1 MMERQAVWTAGSHGG
16 PATALAQGAPQQPRT
31 VAAGARRGQVLTTR
45 VGLQMPELMAYD
57 EWERAGRQL
66 ADVLDSS
73 SWWLGDWLVY
83 GKDHYTDRYQRG
95 IRAVG
100 LSYQT
105 LRNYA
110 WVSRRFP
117 LARRR
122 AGLSF
127 QHHAELASMPAEEQD
142 RWLERAERQRWT
154 TKQLRS
160 ALRAARRSEQQP
172 PPVAA
177 EEAAQRLD
185 LPGSRLQWWHRAAE
199 QLGVDFEQWVTA
211 TLDSAAAT
219 ALRDPDAPGDHAE
232 HPQDQHRARHAQDP
246 QNASDASDTQDASEG
261 QDGRVGGL
269 EAVAGVRGVAVRGAA
284 AVSPAVAAAVASG
297 GAPGVGRGEGRD
309 GAAGGGRAVRVRA
322 VAVSA

>member
-1 MMERQAVWTAGSHGG
+1 MERQAGQSAGSRGG
-16 PATALAQGAPQQPRT
+16 PAAVLAQSAPQQPRT
-31 VAAGARRGQVLTTR
+31 GAGPRRGQVLTTR

-100 LSYQT
+100 LTYQT

-110 WVSRRFP
+110 WVARRFP
-117 LARRR
+117 HPRRR

-142 RWLERAERQRWT
+142 RWLERAETQQWT

-160 ALRAARRSEQQP
+160 ALRAARRSDRQRP
-172 PPVAA
+172 AVA
-177 EEAAQRLD
+177 EPSRRLD
-185 LPGSRLQWWHRAAE
+185 LPGSRLAWWHKAAE
-199 QLGVDFEQWVTA
+199 QSGVDFEQWVTA

-219 ALRDPDAPGDHAE
+219 ALKDPDASGDHPKHEDRLE
-232 HPQDQHRARHAQDP
+232 HGERGDR
-246 QNASDASDTQDASEG
+246 
-261 QDGRVGGL
+261 L
-269 EAVAGVRGVAVRGAA
+269 EHGERGEYPERGERCE
-284 AVSPAVAAAVASG
+284 VAAL
-297 GAPGVGRGEGRD
+297 RG
-309 GAAGGGRAVRVRA
+309 AGGGRVVRA

>member
-1 MMERQAVWTAGSHGG
+1 MMERQAGRTAGSHGG
-16 PATALAQGAPQQPRT
+16 PATAPAQGAPQPSRA
-31 VAAGARRGQVLTTR
+31 VGSGARRGQVLTTR

-117 LARRR
+117 HPRRR
-122 AGLSF
+122 AALSF

-142 RWLERAERQRWT
+142 RWLERAERQEWT

-172 PPVAA
+172 PLAA
-177 EEAAQRLD
+177 EAGQRLD

-211 TLDSAAAT
+211 TLDRAAAT
-219 ALRDPDAPGDHAE
+219 ALQDPDAPGDAENGQHAE
-232 HPQDQHRARHAQDP
+232 VGELGQHGEHA
-246 QNASDASDTQDASEG
+246 EVG
-261 QDGRVGGL
+261 EFGGREEAAGL
-269 EAVAGVRGVAVRGAA
+269 RGAA
-284 AVSPAVAAAVASG
+284 AAPVAASAVAPAAGSA
-297 GAPGVGRGEGRD
+297 EGRD

>member
-1 MMERQAVWTAGSHGG
+1 MMERQAVRTAGSHGG
-16 PATALAQGAPQQPRT
+16 PATALTQGAPQQPRT

-172 PPVAA
+172 PAVAQA

-219 ALRDPDAPGDHAE
+219 ALRDPDAPVDHAE
-232 HPQDQHRARHAQDP
+232 HPQDPQHAQDP
-246 QNASDASDTQDASEG
+246 QDASDASEG
-261 QDGRVGGL
+261 QGWPVGGR
-269 EAVAGVRGVAVRGAA
+269 EAASGVRGVAARGAA
-284 AVSPAVAAAVASG
+284 AVSPAAARG
-297 GAPGVGRGEGRD
+297 GAPAVGRGEGRD

>member
-1 MMERQAVWTAGSHGG
+1 MMEHQAGRTAGSHGG

-31 VAAGARRGQVLTTR
+31 VAAGARRSQVLTTR

-160 ALRAARRSEQQP
+160 ALRAARRSEQQQP
-172 PPVAA
+172 PAA
-177 EEAAQRLD
+177 AAEEEAAQRLD

-232 HPQDQHRARHAQDP
+232 HPQD
-246 QNASDASDTQDASEG
+246 G
-261 QDGRVGGL
+261 QDKLLRGRRRGT
-269 EAVAGVRGVAVRGAA
+269 VAGIRGVAAHGPVAL
-284 AVSPAVAAAVASG
+284 SPAVAL
-297 GAPGVGRGEGRD
+297 APDRGEGRD
-309 GAAGGGRAVRVRA
+309 GTSRAVG
-322 VAVSA
+322 VSA